1 MSYSKIIKQ
10 IPENA
15 TVGISRRVPAF
26 VYMNHV
32 VEKLA
37 VRELGYENGV
47 MPYFNSEGKK
57 FLENLEL
64 STVIEKLEETA
75 NLEIHPKYWNFSAP
89 EAAYASR
96 TESKARAYGLL
107 KILEE
112 NKK

>member
-1 MSYSKIIKQ
+1 MSYKEILKQ
-10 IPENA
+10 IPEDA
-15 TVGISRRVPAF
+15 TVGITRRVPAF

-64 STVIEKLEETA
+64 STVVEKLEETA
-75 NLEIHPKYWNFSAP
+75 NIEIHPKYWNFSDS

-96 TESKARAYGLL
+96 IESKARAHGLL
-107 KILEE
+107 RMLGEK
-112 NKK
+112 